1 MSKPFRTNFILSKRL
16 YSLLLIRMTN
26 TKFIFKM
33 SNKKTTY
40 TKSNFFHHLLSCQ
53 KLAFYTQIST
63 NQLFF
68 SKDSSLSIQVVYY
81 YFLSFSGNCDFNAV
95 SELRSLK
102 SRLEELESDLKD
114 RDEEISTLKDQKP
127 TQNGDESDIVKV
139 SIYYIVLNKYNS
151 QLALKIF
158 GEKKVLFGEV
168 ILFVSGVK
176 IYKSTFCSK
185 FL

>member
-1 MSKPFRTNFILSKRL
+1 MSKTCILQ
-16 YSLLLIRMTN
+16 
-26 TKFIFKM
+26 
-33 SNKKTTY
+33 
-40 TKSNFFHHLLSCQ
+40 SNFCLSTFSCQ
-53 KLAFYTQIST
+53 KISVY
-63 NQLFF
+63 QFRLSLLFF
-68 SKDSSLSIQVVYY
+68 IYFTNE

-151 QLALKIF
+151 QLALKIL
-158 GEKKVLFGEV
+158 ERKKFYLD
-168 ILFVSGVK
+168 K
-176 IYKSTFCSK
+176 
-185 FL
+185 

>member
-1 MSKPFRTNFILSKRL
+1 MSK
-16 YSLLLIRMTN
+16 
-26 TKFIFKM
+26 
-33 SNKKTTY
+33 KKSTY
-40 TKSNFFHHLLSCQ
+40 TKSNSFHHLLSCQ
-53 KLAFYTQIST
+53 ILHSTLKFLLINFSRQKISVY
-63 NQLFF
+63 QFRLSLLFF
-68 SKDSSLSIQVVYY
+68 IYFTNE

-151 QLALKIF
+151 QLALKIL
-158 GEKKVLFGEV
+158 ERKKFYLD
-168 ILFVSGVK
+168 K
-176 IYKSTFCSK
+176 
-185 FL
+185 

>member
-1 MSKPFRTNFILSKRL
+1 MSKTCILQ
-16 YSLLLIRMTN
+16 
-26 TKFIFKM
+26 
-33 SNKKTTY
+33 
-40 TKSNFFHHLLSCQ
+40 SNFCLSTFSCQ
-53 KLAFYTQIST
+53 KISVY
-63 NQLFF
+63 QFRLSLLFF
-68 SKDSSLSIQVVYY
+68 IYFTNE

-151 QLALKIF
+151 QLALKILERKKF
-158 GEKKVLFGEV
+158 YLEK
-168 ILFVSGVK
+168 
-176 IYKSTFCSK
+176 
-185 FL
+185 